1 MLEAI
6 NSFDIGFISGIVFAL
21 ILVQITIYFERK

>member
-6 NSFDIGFISGIVFAL
+6 NSFDVGFISGIIFAL
-21 ILVQITIYFERK
+21 ILIQIAMYFERR